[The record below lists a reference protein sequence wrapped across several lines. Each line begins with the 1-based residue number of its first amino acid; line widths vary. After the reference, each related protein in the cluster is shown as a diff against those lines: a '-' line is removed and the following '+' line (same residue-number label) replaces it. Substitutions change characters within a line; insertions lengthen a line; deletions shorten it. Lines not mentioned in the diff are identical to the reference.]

1 MSAKDIPSTFIWTKI
16 QADAGQDLNRILRR
30 KELER
35 LSGGT
40 FWWGIG
46 ESKATKIG
54 MVIATD
60 LRPIVIFSR
69 MRTAPHRRDS
79 DPHGVL
85 LWNAYRTPGGA
96 K

>member
-69 MRTAPHRRDS
+69 MRTAPPWFITLDS
-79 DPHGVL
+79 LQMLPADVTHP
-85 LWNAYRTPGGA
+85 
-96 K
+96 